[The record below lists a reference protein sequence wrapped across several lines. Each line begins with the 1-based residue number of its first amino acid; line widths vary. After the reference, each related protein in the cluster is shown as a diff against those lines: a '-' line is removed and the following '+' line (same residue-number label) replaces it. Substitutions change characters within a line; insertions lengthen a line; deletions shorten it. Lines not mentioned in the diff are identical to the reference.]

1 MQELGREWVG
11 GREGLAGRGQEEER
25 AQSDIAALLTRNN
38 GESMKQ
44 KAIHNIIITMQK
56 AD

>member
-38 GESMKQ
+38 GE
-44 KAIHNIIITMQK
+44 
-56 AD
+56 